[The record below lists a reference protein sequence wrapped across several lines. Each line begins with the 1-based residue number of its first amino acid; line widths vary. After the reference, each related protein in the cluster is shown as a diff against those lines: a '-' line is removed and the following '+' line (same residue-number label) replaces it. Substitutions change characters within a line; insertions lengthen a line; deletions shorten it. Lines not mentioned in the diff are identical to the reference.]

1 MLKSMT
7 GYGQAQGDING
18 VSYAVEIKSVN
29 NRYLKTAIKLPE
41 ILSFLED
48 DIEKFIR
55 ENLSRGTVNY
65 SLRLKDISGNSFFE
79 IDEKTLQA
87 IARKL
92 NNAISAA
99 GIEGTFDISNLL
111 DLPGIIRTA
120 SPDTEEL
127 KLIKKKVIEISIKAM
142 EQLKEM
148 RTAEGIFLEADL
160 RKHCNAIE
168 NDLKKVSVRSS
179 AVIQEYAKKL
189 KQRVEMLLS
198 EVKLSLDDETLAREI
213 AIYADKSDISEEIA
227 RLDSHVKQFMKF
239 CQSNEQAGRRLD
251 FISQEMLREANTI
264 GSKSSDSDITG
275 YVVDIKCLIERI
287 KEQIQN
293 VE

>member
-1 MLKSMT
+1 
-7 GYGQAQGDING
+7 
-18 VSYAVEIKSVN
+18 
-29 NRYLKTAIKLPE
+29 
-41 ILSFLED
+41 
-48 DIEKFIR
+48 
-55 ENLSRGTVNY
+55 
-65 SLRLKDISGNSFFE
+65 
-79 IDEKTLQA
+79 
-87 IARKL
+87 
-92 NNAISAA
+92 
-99 GIEGTFDISNLL
+99 
-111 DLPGIIRTA
+111 
-120 SPDTEEL
+120 
-127 KLIKKKVIEISIKAM
+127 
-142 EQLKEM
+142 
-148 RTAEGIFLEADL
+148 
-160 RKHCNAIE
+160 
-168 NDLKKVSVRSS
+168 
-179 AVIQEYAKKL
+179 
-189 KQRVEMLLS
+189 MLLS